1 MADKLN
7 INVNDLDV
15 EYKMLLNELDSLNE
29 LYDEAKMRLD
39 KVASVPSRANP
50 VFMASQ
56 TSNLISIKEKR
67 LNIIKELTN
76 IKKSKID
83 IDMKIFNTNNKLDE
97 IESGVSK
104 EILDIYR
111 LLNKNDKNVLLEET
125 IENEDNEEEQ
135 LTDEDFE
142 NILNER
148 LIEEKKNKDEK
159 NKITQ
164 TLPSEYSIVTTKDK
178 ELYIVDSDYNIIED
192 CNFDTSFIHIKE
204 FKEKDG
210 EEYGYDEDGNY
221 YEVVEL

>member
-1 MADKLN
+1 MADKLK
-7 INVNDLDV
+7 IDVNDLDV

-39 KVASVPSRANP
+39 KVANVPSRANP

-83 IDMKIFNTNNKLDE
+83 IDMKVFNTNNKLDE

-104 EILDIYR
+104 DILDIYR
-111 LLNKNDKNVLLEET
+111 LLNKNDKNILLEET
-125 IENEDNEEEQ
+125 IEDDENQEEQ
-135 LTDEDFE
+135 LTDDDFE
-142 NILNER
+142 NILKER
-148 LIEEKKNKDEK
+148 LIEEKENKESEIK
-159 NKITQ
+159 KTQ
-164 TLPSEYSIVTTKDK
+164 TLPSEYRIVTTKDK
-178 ELYIVDSDYNIIED
+178 TLYIIDDDYNIIED
-192 CNFDTSFIHIKE
+192 CSFDTSFIHIIE

-221 YEVVEL
+221 YEVVEI